1 MARCM
6 AVDDGDQAKNCDQP
20 ATHYTV
26 SDVGT
31 QSVFVP
37 LCKEHAD
44 RVVSS
49 PDVVRA
55 ITEIRGPR

>member
-1 MARCM
+1 VARCM
-6 AVDDGDQAKNCDQP
+6 AAEGGDEAKNCDQP

-26 SDVGT
+26 SRVGA

-37 LCKEHAD
+37 LCREHAELIAA
-44 RVVSS
+44 S

-55 ITEIRGPR
+55 ITEVRGPR